1 MAMTERDGR
10 TSNAVDVVDAVVT
23 ERLVTR
29 PFVIVTVSAFAF
41 FMYIGT
47 LVPLV
52 PLFIEG
58 PLDGGEFGVGL
69 NAAVFA
75 IAAIFARPLLG
86 RLADR
91 YGRRSIIIA
100 GALTAA
106 TGGML
111 MSQADSLTMLML
123 LRVLTGVGEAAVF
136 VGSATLIAD
145 LSPRDRRAEGA
156 SYFSVAVFSG
166 LGMGPVFG
174 EWLLDDVN
182 FERTFLAAGG
192 FAIVA
197 ACIAVFAPARV
208 DSPDDVDDYEHD
220 AGVAHSGER
229 GAVPMRGLA
238 ESGIFKFIHPAAI
251 LPGAVLALGVGGLTT
266 FFLFI
271 PDYARTHG
279 FTSSGGLFLAYA
291 MVSLVIRIFGAKL
304 PERLGPR
311 RAVSIALLS
320 MAAGLVVFAV
330 FPSVAGLWVGAV
342 LIGLGAAFNY
352 PSLMALTVNNA
363 NDEDRASAISSFTIF
378 FEIGSAGAGL
388 TVGVLAQLVGKQYGF
403 YGGVASCL
411 IGLWLLRT
419 KLAPRP
425 AAMAAMA
432 APAF

>member
-1 MAMTERDGR
+1 MALTGRGSRDPDTAAPVGE
-10 TSNAVDVVDAVVT
+10 

-29 PFVIVTVSAFAF
+29 PFVIVTLSAFAF

-58 PLDGGEFGVGL
+58 PLKGGEFALGL

-75 IAAIFARPLLG
+75 IAAIFARPALG

-91 YGRRSIIIA
+91 YGRRSIIIG

-106 TGGML
+106 AGGML
-111 MSQADSLTMLML
+111 MSQTDSLEVLMF

-136 VGSATLIAD
+136 VGAATLIAD
-145 LSPRDRRAEGA
+145 LSPRERRAEGA

-166 LGMGPVFG
+166 LGMGPVFS

-182 FERTFLAAGG
+182 FERTFIAAGFFAILAA
-192 FAIVA
+192 A
-197 ACIAVFAPARV
+197 IAVFAPARV
-208 DSPDDVDDYEHD
+208 ESPDDNEATAFD
-220 AGVAHSGER
+220 STRR
-229 GAVPMRGLA
+229 GAPPMKALA
-238 ESGIFKFIHPAAI
+238 DSGIFKFIHPAAI
-251 LPGAVLALGVGGLTT
+251 LPGAVLAFGVGGLTT

-271 PDYARTHG
+271 PDYARDHG
-279 FTSSGGLFLAYA
+279 FNSSGGLFLAYA
-291 MVSLVIRIFGAKL
+291 LVSLVIRLFGAKL

-311 RAVSIALLS
+311 RSVSIALSS
-320 MAAGLVVFAV
+320 MAAGLAVFAL
-330 FPSVAGLWVGAV
+330 FPSVPGLWTGAV
-342 LIGLGAAFNY
+342 LIGFGAAFNY

-363 NDEDRASAISSFTIF
+363 SDDDRASAISSFTMF

-388 TVGVLAQLVGKQYGF
+388 TIGVLAQFVGKQTGF

-411 IGLWLLRT
+411 LGLWLLRS
-419 KLAPRP
+419 KV
-425 AAMAAMA
+425 
-432 APAF
+432 APAEAKSAIAPA

>member
-1 MAMTERDGR
+1 MAMTERDASDLAARHDGQ
-10 TSNAVDVVDAVVT
+10 D
-23 ERLVTR
+23 RLVTR

-58 PLDGGEFGVGL
+58 PLEGGEFGVGL

-75 IAAIFARPLLG
+75 IAAIFARPFLG

-91 YGRRSIIIA
+91 YGRRSIIIG

-111 MSQADSLTMLML
+111 MSQVDSLALLMF

-145 LSPRDRRAEGA
+145 LSPRERRAEGA

-182 FERTFLAAGG
+182 FERTFLAAGS
-192 FAIVA
+192 FAILA
-197 ACIAVFAPARV
+197 AAIAVFAPARV
-208 DSPDDVDDYEHD
+208 ESPDDADDLQFAD
-220 AGVAHSGER
+220 SGEH
-229 GAVPMRGLA
+229 GAAPMLSLA
-238 ESGIFKFIHPAAI
+238 DSGIFKFIHPAAI

-279 FTSSGGLFLAYA
+279 FKSSGGLFLAYA
-291 MVSLVIRIFGAKL
+291 TVSLVIRVFGAKW

-330 FPSVAGLWVGAV
+330 APSVPGLWVGAL

-352 PSLMALTVNNA
+352 PSLMALTVNSA
-363 NDEDRASAISSFTIF
+363 TDEDRASAISSFTMF
-378 FEIGSAGAGL
+378 FEIGSAGAGI
-388 TVGVLAQLVGKQYGF
+388 TIGVLAQLFGKQYGF

-411 IGLWLLRT
+411 IGLWVLRT
-419 KLAPRP
+419 KVAPKTLAV
-425 AAMAAMA
+425 
-432 APAF
+432 

>member
-1 MAMTERDGR
+1 MAMTERSGR
-10 TSNAVDVVDAVVT
+10 KRNLDRPEDAAT
-23 ERLVTR
+23 PERLVTR
-29 PFVIVTVSAFAF
+29 PFVVVTVSAFAF

-75 IAAIFARPLLG
+75 IAAIFARPALG

-91 YGRRSIIIA
+91 YGRRSIIIG

-106 TGGML
+106 AGGML
-111 MSQADSLTMLML
+111 MSQVDSLGLLML

-182 FERTFLAAGG
+182 FERTFIAAGG
-192 FAIVA
+192 FAILA
-197 ACIAVFAPARV
+197 ATIAVFAPARV
-208 DSPDDVDDYEHD
+208 ESPDDTDVRFAD
-220 AGVAHSGER
+220 SGAQ
-229 GAVPMRGLA
+229 GAAPMLSLA
-238 ESGIFKFIHPAAI
+238 ESGIFKFIHPAAVM
-251 LPGAVLALGVGGLTT
+251 PGIVLALGVGGLTT

-279 FTSSGGLFLAYA
+279 FASSGGLFLAYA
-291 MVSLVIRIFGAKL
+291 AVSLVIRIFGAKL

-330 FPSVAGLWVGAV
+330 FPSVPGLWVGAL

-363 NDEDRASAISSFTIF
+363 SDEDRASAISSFTMF

-388 TVGVLAQLVGKQYGF
+388 TIGVLAQLVGKQTGF

-411 IGLWLLRT
+411 VGLWVLRSRV
-419 KLAPRP
+419 APQALP
-425 AAMAAMA
+425 MARTTN
-432 APAF
+432 

>member
-1 MAMTERDGR
+1 MALTGRGPRDLG
-10 TSNAVDVVDAVVT
+10 SAAPVAE

-29 PFVIVTVSAFAF
+29 PFVIVTLSAFAF

-58 PLDGGEFGVGL
+58 PLEGGEFALGL

-75 IAAIFARPLLG
+75 VAAIFARPALG

-91 YGRRSIIIA
+91 YGRRSIIIG

-111 MSQADSLTMLML
+111 MSQTDSLEVLMF

-136 VGSATLIAD
+136 VGAATLIAD

-166 LGMGPVFG
+166 LGMGPVFS
-174 EWLLDDVN
+174 EWMLDDVN
-182 FERTFLAAGG
+182 FERTFIAAGT
-192 FAIVA
+192 FAILSA
-197 ACIAVFAPARV
+197 AIAVFAPARV
-208 DSPDDVDDYEHD
+208 EPPDDAGATAVD
-220 AGVAHSGER
+220 STRR
-229 GAVPMRGLA
+229 GAPPMQALA
-238 ESGIFKFIHPAAI
+238 ESGIFSFIHPAAV

-271 PDYARTHG
+271 PDYARDHG

-291 MVSLVIRIFGAKL
+291 LVSLVIRLFGAKL

-311 RAVSIALLS
+311 RSVSIALSS
-320 MAAGLVVFAV
+320 MASGLIVFAV
-330 FPSVAGLWVGAV
+330 FPSVPGLWAGAV
-342 LIGLGAAFNY
+342 LIGFGAAFNY

-363 NDEDRASAISSFTIF
+363 SDEERASAISSFTMF

-388 TVGVLAQLVGKQYGF
+388 TVGVLAQLVGKQTAF
-403 YGGVASCL
+403 YGGAAFCL

-419 KLAPRP
+419 KV
-425 AAMAAMA
+425 
-432 APAF
+432 APAEPKRAIAPA

>member
-1 MAMTERDGR
+1 MALTDRGERS
-10 TSNAVDVVDAVVT
+10 SNADDVVA
-23 ERLVTR
+23 ERLITR
-29 PFVIVTVSAFAF
+29 PFVIVTLSAFAF

-58 PLDGGEFGVGL
+58 PLDGGEFGIGL

-75 IAAIFARPLLG
+75 IAAIFARPFLG

-91 YGRRSIIIA
+91 YGRRSIIIG
-100 GALTAA
+100 GALMAA

-111 MSQADSLTMLML
+111 MSQADSLELLMF

-136 VGSATLIAD
+136 VGTATLIAD

-166 LGMGPVFG
+166 LGFGPVFG

-182 FERTFLAAGG
+182 FERTFIAAGG
-192 FAIVA
+192 FAILA
-197 ACIAVFAPARV
+197 ACIALFAPARV
-208 DSPDDVDDYEHD
+208 ESPDDGGDENLAD
-220 AGVAHSGER
+220 SGRR
-229 GAVPMRGLA
+229 GAAPMLGLA

-251 LPGAVLALGVGGLTT
+251 LPGAVLACGVGGLTT

-320 MAAGLVVFAV
+320 MAAGLTVFAV
-330 FPSVAGLWVGAV
+330 FPSVPGLWVGAV

-363 NDEDRASAISSFTIF
+363 NDEDRASAISSFTMF

-388 TVGVLAQLVGKQYGF
+388 TIGVLAQLVGKQYGF

-419 KLAPRP
+419 KLAPRVIP
-425 AAMAAMA
+425 AAAVHA
-432 APAF
+432 

>member
-1 MAMTERDGR
+1 VKTFGNSTAAGQHPDT
-10 TSNAVDVVDAVVT
+10 AA
-23 ERLVTR
+23 ERLITK
-29 PFVIVTVSAFAF
+29 PFVIVTLTAFAF

-58 PLDGGEFGVGL
+58 PLKGGELALGL

-75 IAAIFARPLLG
+75 LAAVFARPLLG

-91 YGRRSIIIA
+91 YGRRSIIIG

-111 MSQADSLTMLML
+111 MSQIDSLTALMA

-136 VGSATLIAD
+136 VGTATLIAD
-145 LSPRDRRAEGA
+145 LSPRVRRAEGA

-166 LGMGPVFG
+166 LGVGPVCS

-182 FERTFLAAGG
+182 FERTFIAAGG

-197 ACIAVFAPARV
+197 AVIAIFVPARV
-208 DSPDDVDDYEHD
+208 ESSDDSESTVD
-220 AGVAHSGER
+220 SGR
-229 GAVPMRGLA
+229 RAAPPLKTLA
-238 ESGIFKFIHPAAI
+238 ESGIFKLIHPAAI
-251 LPGAVLALGVGGLTT
+251 LPGAVLACGVGGLTT

-271 PDYARTHG
+271 PEYSRDNG
-279 FTSSGGLFLAYA
+279 FANSGVLFLTYA
-291 MVSLVIRIFGAKL
+291 LVSLVIRIFGAKL

-311 RAVSIALLS
+311 RSVTIALVS
-320 MAAGLVVFAV
+320 MAGGLAVFAAA
-330 FPSVAGLWVGAV
+330 PSVIGLWVGAF

-352 PSLMALTVNNA
+352 PSLMALTVNSA
-363 NDEDRASAISSFTIF
+363 SDADRASAISSFTMF
-378 FEIGSAGAGL
+378 FEIGSAGSGL
-388 TVGVLAQLVGKQYGF
+388 LIGGFAQIVGKQIGF
-403 YGGVASCL
+403 LGGVVSCL

-419 KLAPRP
+419 KLAPAEPVAGKRKSD
-425 AAMAAMA
+425 AQMAD
-432 APAF
+432 

>member
-1 MAMTERDGR
+1 MTQTERGARALEVGAPD
-10 TSNAVDVVDAVVT
+10 
-23 ERLVTR
+23 EQRLVTR
-29 PFVIVTVSAFAF
+29 PFVIVTLSAFAF

-58 PLDGGEFGVGL
+58 PLAGGEFALGL

-75 IAAIFARPLLG
+75 VAAIFARPVLG

-100 GALTAA
+100 GALIAA
-106 TGGML
+106 SGGML
-111 MSQADSLTMLML
+111 MSQTDSLAVLMF
-123 LRVLTGVGEAAVF
+123 LRALTGVGEAAVF
-136 VGSATLIAD
+136 VGAATLIAD
-145 LSPRDRRAEGA
+145 LSPRERRAEGA

-166 LGMGPVFG
+166 LGVGPVFS

-182 FERTFLAAGG
+182 FERTFIAAGG
-192 FAIVA
+192 FALVA
-197 ACIAVFAPARV
+197 AAIAIFAPARV
-208 DSPDDVDDYEHD
+208 ESLDDDGAMPVDSTR
-220 AGVAHSGER
+220 R
-229 GAVPMRGLA
+229 GAPPMHSLA
-238 ESGIFKFIHPAAI
+238 TSGIFKFIHPAAI
-251 LPGAVLALGVGGLTT
+251 LPGAVLALGIGGLTT

-271 PDYARTHG
+271 PEYARDHG
-279 FTSSGGLFLAYA
+279 FNSSGGLFLTYA
-291 MVSLVIRIFGAKL
+291 LVSLVIRLFGAKL

-311 RAVSIALLS
+311 RSVSIALS
-320 MAAGLVVFAV
+320 AMALGLAVFAV
-330 FPSVAGLWVGAV
+330 FPSVPGLWAGAA

-363 NDEDRASAISSFTIF
+363 SDEERASSISSFTMF

-388 TVGVLAQLVGKQYGF
+388 MIGTLAQLVGKQNGF

-419 KLAPRP
+419 KVAP
-425 AAMAAMA
+425 AESKVAMASA
-432 APAF
+432 

>member
-1 MAMTERDGR
+1 MAQTARDERDLDTGA
-10 TSNAVDVVDAVVT
+10 ST
-23 ERLVTR
+23 EDRLVTR
-29 PFVIVTVSAFAF
+29 PFVIVTLSAFAF

-58 PLDGGEFGVGL
+58 PLKGGEFALGL

-75 IAAIFARPLLG
+75 TAAIFARPALG

-111 MSQADSLTMLML
+111 MSQTDSLAVLMF

-136 VGSATLIAD
+136 VGAATLIAD

-166 LGMGPVFG
+166 LGMGPVFS

-182 FERTFLAAGG
+182 FERTFIAAGG
-192 FAIVA
+192 FALLA
-197 ACIAVFAPARV
+197 AAIAVFAPARV
-208 DSPDDVDDYEHD
+208 ESPDDDGMTAVD
-220 AGVAHSGER
+220 STRR
-229 GAVPMRGLA
+229 GAPPMKALA
-238 ESGIFKFIHPAAI
+238 DSGIFKFVHPAAI

-271 PDYARTHG
+271 PDYARSHG
-279 FTSSGGLFLAYA
+279 FNSSGGLFLAYA
-291 MVSLVIRIFGAKL
+291 LVSLVIRLFGAKL
-304 PERLGPR
+304 PERLGTR
-311 RAVSIALLS
+311 RSVSIALS
-320 MAAGLVVFAV
+320 AMALGLAVFAL
-330 FPSVAGLWVGAV
+330 FPSVPGLWVGAV

-363 NDEDRASAISSFTIF
+363 SDEERASAISSFTMF

-388 TVGVLAQLVGKQYGF
+388 TIGVLAQLVGKQAGF
-403 YGGVASCL
+403 YGGVVSCL
-411 IGLWLLRT
+411 VGLWLLRS
-419 KLAPRP
+419 KV
-425 AAMAAMA
+425 
-432 APAF
+432 APADKNAAITPA

>member
-1 MAMTERDGR
+1 MIDRGGGGSTSGDGA
-10 TSNAVDVVDAVVT
+10 S
-23 ERLVTR
+23 ERLVTK
-29 PFVIVTVSAFAF
+29 PFVVVTLSAFAF

-58 PLDGGEFGVGL
+58 PLDGGEFGIGL

-75 IAAIFARPLLG
+75 GAAILARPFLG
-86 RLADR
+86 RIADR
-91 YGRRSIIIA
+91 YGRRSIIIG

-106 TGGML
+106 AGGML
-111 MSQADSLTMLML
+111 MSQAESLELLMF

-136 VGSATLIAD
+136 VGTATLIAD

-166 LGMGPVFG
+166 LGFGPVFG
-174 EWLLDDVN
+174 EWFLNDVN
-182 FERTFLAAGG
+182 FERTFIAAGG
-192 FAIVA
+192 FAILA
-197 ACIAVFAPARV
+197 ACIAVLAPARV
-208 DSPDDVDDYEHD
+208 ESPDDDGDENLAD
-220 AGVAHSGER
+220 AGRR
-229 GAVPMRGLA
+229 GAAPMRGLA
-238 ESGIFKFIHPAAI
+238 ESGIFSYIHPAAI
-251 LPGAVLALGVGGLTT
+251 LPGVVLACGVGGLTT

-279 FTSSGGLFLAYA
+279 LKSSGGLFLAYA
-291 MVSLVIRIFGAKL
+291 AVSLIIRLFGAKL

-320 MAAGLVVFAV
+320 MAVGLAVFAV
-330 FPSVAGLWVGAV
+330 FPSVPGLWVGAL

-363 NDEDRASAISSFTIF
+363 NDEDRASAISSFTMF

-388 TVGVLAQLVGKQYGF
+388 TIGVLAQIVGKQYGF

-411 IGLWLLRT
+411 LGLWLLRT
-419 KLAPRP
+419 KLVPRVVP
-425 AAMAAMA
+425 EPVALA
-432 APAF
+432 

>member
-1 MAMTERDGR
+1 MDQHL
-10 TSNAVDVVDAVVT
+10 DVAP
-23 ERLVTR
+23 ERLITK
-29 PFVIVTVSAFAF
+29 PFVTVTLSAFAF

-58 PLDGGEFGVGL
+58 PLKGGELGLGL

-75 IAAIFARPLLG
+75 IAAVFARPLLG

-91 YGRRSIIIA
+91 YGRRSIIIG

-111 MSQADSLTMLML
+111 MSQVDSLGLLMA
-123 LRVLTGVGEAAVF
+123 LRVLAGVGEAAVF

-145 LSPRDRRAEGA
+145 LSPRARRAEGA

-166 LGMGPVFG
+166 IGVGPVFS

-182 FERTFLAAGG
+182 FERTFIAAGG
-192 FAIVA
+192 FAILA
-197 ACIAVFAPARV
+197 AVIAIFAPARV
-208 DSPDDVDDYEHD
+208 ESPEDSESTVD
-220 AGVAHSGER
+220 SGEH
-229 GAVPMRGLA
+229 AAPPVRGLA
-238 ESGIFKFIHPAAI
+238 DSGIFKIIHPAAV
-251 LPGAVLALGVGGLTT
+251 LPGAVLACGVGGLTT

-271 PDYARTHG
+271 PEYSRDNG
-279 FTSSGGLFLAYA
+279 FANSGVLFLTYA
-291 MVSLVIRIFGAKL
+291 LVSLVIRIFGAKL

-311 RAVSIALLS
+311 RSVTIALAA
-320 MAAGLVVFAV
+320 MAGGLAVFAGAPNV
-330 FPSVAGLWVGAV
+330 IGLWIGAF

-363 NDEDRASAISSFTIF
+363 SDADRASAISSFTMF
-378 FEIGSAGAGL
+378 FEIGSAGSGL
-388 TVGVLAQLVGKQYGF
+388 LIGGFAQIVGKQIGF
-403 YGGVASCL
+403 LGGVVSCL

-419 KLAPRP
+419 KLAPAGSNDGPNAGERKSDVHL
-425 AAMAAMA
+425 AG
-432 APAF
+432 

>member
-1 MAMTERDGR
+1 MAMTERGER
-10 TSNAVDVVDAVVT
+10 ERNVDDSSQD
-23 ERLVTR
+23 RLVTR

-75 IAAIFARPLLG
+75 IAAIFARPVLG

-91 YGRRSIIIA
+91 YGRRSIIIG
-100 GALTAA
+100 GALIAA
-106 TGGML
+106 AGGML
-111 MSQADSLTMLML
+111 MSQVDSLGLLML
-123 LRVLTGVGEAAVF
+123 LRVMTGVGEAAVF

-145 LSPRDRRAEGA
+145 LSPRHRRAEGA

-182 FERTFLAAGG
+182 FERTFIAAGG
-192 FAIVA
+192 FAILA
-197 ACIAVFAPARV
+197 AAIAIFAPARV
-208 DSPDDVDDYEHD
+208 ASPDDGDDD
-220 AGVAHSGER
+220 VRFADSGAS
-229 GAVPMRGLA
+229 GAAPMLSLA

-251 LPGAVLALGVGGLTT
+251 LPGTVLALGVGGLTT

-279 FTSSGGLFLAYA
+279 FKSSGGLFLAYA
-291 MVSLVIRIFGAKL
+291 MVSLLIRIFGAKL

-330 FPSVAGLWVGAV
+330 FPSVPGLWAGAL

-352 PSLMALTVNNA
+352 LSLMALTVNNA
-363 NDEDRASAISSFTIF
+363 ADEDRASAISSFTMF

-388 TVGVLAQLVGKQYGF
+388 LIGVLAQFVGKQTGF

-411 IGLWLLRT
+411 IGLWVLRT
-419 KLAPRP
+419 KVAPKETP
-425 AAMAAMA
+425 PV
-432 APAF
+432 APIG

>member
-1 MAMTERDGR
+1 MAVTGRGPRDLDPAGP
-10 TSNAVDVVDAVVT
+10 VEE

-29 PFVIVTVSAFAF
+29 PFVIVTLSAFAF

-58 PLDGGEFGVGL
+58 PLKGGEFALGL

-75 IAAIFARPLLG
+75 TAAIFARPVLG

-91 YGRRSIIIA
+91 YGRRSIIIG

-111 MSQADSLTMLML
+111 MSQTDSLSVLMF

-136 VGSATLIAD
+136 VGAATLIAD
-145 LSPRDRRAEGA
+145 LSPRERRAEGA

-166 LGMGPVFG
+166 LGMGPVFS

-182 FERTFLAAGG
+182 FERTFIAAGS
-192 FAIVA
+192 FAIIA
-197 ACIAVFAPARV
+197 AAIAVFAPARV
-208 DSPDDVDDYEHD
+208 ESPDDNEATAVD
-220 AGVAHSGER
+220 STRR
-229 GAVPMRGLA
+229 GAPPMKALA
-238 ESGIFKFIHPAAI
+238 ESGVFSFIHPAAI
-251 LPGAVLALGVGGLTT
+251 LPGTVLAFGIGGLTT

-271 PDYARTHG
+271 PDYARDHG

-291 MVSLVIRIFGAKL
+291 LVSLVIRLFGAKL

-311 RAVSIALLS
+311 RSVSIALS
-320 MAAGLVVFAV
+320 AMAAGLAVFAL
-330 FPSVAGLWVGAV
+330 FPSVPGLWTGAV

-363 NDEDRASAISSFTIF
+363 SDAERASAISSFTMF

-388 TVGVLAQLVGKQYGF
+388 TIGVLAQLVGKQYGF
-403 YGGVASCL
+403 FGGVAFCL
-411 IGLWLLRT
+411 IGLWLLRV
-419 KLAPRP
+419 KV
-425 AAMAAMA
+425 
-432 APAF
+432 APAEPKPPIVPA